1 MSKALFA
8 GSFDPVHLG
17 HLDIIR
23 RASKCFDEVVV
34 AVTVNL
40 AKKNMFSV
48 EEREDMLRQL
58 TADLANVTVDRI
70 DGLRSDYI
78 NANGITVDLRS
89 LRSGTDLDYEMPVQQ
104 MFADMYDIA
113 ETLVMFTSPQYSH
126 ISSNQVRQVYS
137 LGGDV
142 SRMVHPDT
150 LKFMNEKFNK

>member
-23 RASKCFDEVVV
+23 RASACFDQVVV

-40 AKKNMFSV
+40 AKKNMFTV
-48 EEREDMLRQL
+48 EEREEMLRQL
-58 TADLANVTVDRI
+58 TADLPNVIIDRI

-104 MFADMYDIA
+104 MFAAMYDKA
-113 ETLVMFTSPQYSH
+113 ETLVMFTSPQYCH

-142 SRMVHPDT
+142 SSMVDPRT
-150 LKFMNEKFNK
+150 LEYMNTKFNK

>member
-17 HLDIIR
+17 HLDIIT
-23 RASKCFDEVVV
+23 RASECFDEVVV

-40 AKKNMFSV
+40 AKKNMFTV
-48 EEREDMLRQL
+48 EEREEMIRRL
-58 TADLANVTVDRI
+58 TGGLPNVTVDRI
-70 DGLRSDYI
+70 DGLRSAYV

-104 MFADMYDIA
+104 MFADMYDRA

-126 ISSNQVRQVYS
+126 ISSNQVRQVFS

-142 SRMVHPDT
+142 SGMVHPDT
-150 LKFMNEKFNK
+150 LKFMNEKFNR

>member
-23 RASKCFDEVVV
+23 RASACFDEVVV

-40 AKKNMFSV
+40 AKRNMFTV
-48 EEREDMLRQL
+48 EEREEMLRQL
-58 TADLANVTVDRI
+58 TADLPNVTIDHI
-70 DGLRSDYI
+70 DGLRSDYV

-104 MFADMYDIA
+104 MFADMYETA

-126 ISSNQVRQVYS
+126 ISSNQVRQVFS

-142 SRMVHPDT
+142 SAMVDPRT
-150 LKFMNEKFNK
+150 LEFMKTKFNK

>member
-17 HLDIIR
+17 HLDIIT

-40 AKKNMFSV
+40 AKKNMFTV
-48 EEREDMLRQL
+48 EEREEMIRRL
-58 TADLANVTVDRI
+58 TGGLPNVTVDRI
-70 DGLRSDYI
+70 DGLRSAYV

-104 MFADMYDIA
+104 MFADMYDRA

-126 ISSNQVRQVYS
+126 ISSNQVRQVFS

-142 SRMVHPDT
+142 SGMVHPDT
-150 LKFMNEKFNK
+150 LKFMNEKFNR